1 MPRKFLFDHK
11 DSGVHGAG
19 CRPEPVSGRKAGPRR
34 GYAVLPACLLVV
46 LLLAACGGET
56 KQGRRE
62 RTVPVTAVAVVSED
76 VPVVLSAVGNVEPLA
91 SVEIKS
97 RVGGIIDKQLVENGQ
112 DVKKGDVLF
121 QIDSRSFDLAVME
134 AQARLDRDRAHLTK
148 AREDLRRYS
157 KLRDLNVVAQEQY
170 DNTFAEA
177 TSLENTIRL
186 NEAALERAR
195 LDRDYARITAPIS
208 GRVGIVQ
215 VNVGNVIK
223 ANDDRTLCVINQIR
237 PINIGFS
244 LPERYLGEIMQR
256 KAAGPLSVSVTP
268 SGADRKAVKG
278 ELTAVDN
285 EVDTATGTI
294 RLLAV
299 YPNEDSLFWPGQ
311 FARVELT
318 LRTLKNALLL
328 PTGAVLQG
336 MEGAY
341 VYVVVP
347 AGDESGAG
355 TVEPRDVVASH
366 IVGERTVIESGL
378 KPGELVVLDGQVGL
392 SPGAKVAVKNGRG
405 KAGEGQGKGQGQAGE
420 GQ

>member
-1 MPRKFLFDHK
+1 MPRRFGFHTIDN
-11 DSGVHGAG
+11 GARGAVHRSA
-19 CRPEPVSGRKAGPRR
+19 PASGRKAGSRK
-34 GYAVLPACLLVV
+34 GLAVLPACLILAV
-46 LLLAACGGET
+46 LLASCGGET
-56 KQGRRE
+56 KQARRE

-76 VPVVLSAVGNVEPLA
+76 VPIVLSAVGNVEPLA

-97 RVGGIIDKQLVENGQ
+97 RVGGIIEKQLVKNGQ
-112 DVKKGDVLF
+112 DVKQGELLF

-134 AQARLDRDRAHLTK
+134 AQARLDRDRAHLNK
-148 AREDLRRYS
+148 AKEDLRRYS
-157 KLRDLNVVAQEQY
+157 RLRDLNVVAQEQY

-244 LPERYLGEIMQR
+244 LPERYLGEILERQ
-256 KAAGPLSVSVTP
+256 AAGPMSVGVTP
-268 SGADRKAVKG
+268 SGADRRTVTG
-278 ELTAVDN
+278 ELAAVDN
-285 EVDTATGTI
+285 AVDTATGTI
-294 RLLAV
+294 RLLAA

-318 LRTLKNALLL
+318 LRTLKDAMLL

-341 VYVVVP
+341 VYVVST
-347 AGDESGAG
+347 AGDDPSTGA
-355 TVEPRDVVASH
+355 VEPRNVVASH
-366 IVGERTVIESGL
+366 IVGERTVVESGL

-392 SPGAKVAVKNGRG
+392 SPGAKVSIKGQGKDGQGRG
-405 KAGEGQGKGQGQAGE
+405 KGQAGE

>member
-1 MPRKFLFDHK
+1 MPRKFIFG
-11 DSGVHGAG
+11 SIGNGARDAER
-19 CRPEPVSGRKAGPRR
+19 CPSSASGRGGCLRKGI
-34 GYAVLPACLLVV
+34 AVLPACLVLA
-46 LLLAACGGET
+46 LLLAACGGEA
-56 KQGRRE
+56 KQGKRE

-76 VPVVLSAVGNVEPLA
+76 VPIVLSAVGNVEPLA

-97 RVGGIIDKQLVENGQ
+97 RVGGIIDKQLVRNGQ
-112 DVKKGDVLF
+112 DVEQGDLLF
-121 QIDSRSFDLAVME
+121 QIDPRSFDLAVME
-134 AQARLDRDRAHLTK
+134 AQARLDRDRAHLNK
-148 AREDLRRYS
+148 AKEDLRRYS

-244 LPERYLGEIMQR
+244 LPERYLGEILER
-256 KAAGPLSVSVTP
+256 KAAGPMSVGVTP
-268 SGADRKAVKG
+268 SGTNRRTVTA
-278 ELTAVDN
+278 ELAAVDN

-294 RLLAV
+294 RLLAA

-318 LRTLKNALLL
+318 LRTLKNAMLL

-341 VYVVVP
+341 VYVLVP
-347 AGDESGAG
+347 AGDGSGTG
-355 TVEPRDVVASH
+355 TVEPRNVVASN

-378 KPGELVVLDGQVGL
+378 KPGERVVLDGQVGL
-392 SPGAKVAVKNGRG
+392 SPGAKVSVK
-405 KAGEGQGKGQGQAGE
+405 GQGKDGKGKGRDKGQAGE